1 MSQSQISTMLIR
13 AGHSLQ
19 GTYNFATLVL
29 GGFSQDWALR
39 LVNWSNVPYWII
51 GLVVVLVPLKLYLK
65 RRARHYLPMF
75 QTALTQVTDG
85 TGNIVI
91 GGLGVAWFNLAV
103 GLSPFFIVAPIT
115 IGVVILYFGLIVDV
129 FFLKRVLRK
138 AVRLP

>member
-1 MSQSQISTMLIR
+1 M
-13 AGHSLQ
+13 
-19 GTYNFATLVL
+19 
-29 GGFSQDWALR
+29 
-39 LVNWSNVPYWII
+39 
-51 GLVVVLVPLKLYLK
+51 VLVPMKLYLR
-65 RRARHYLPMF
+65 RRARRYLPVF

-91 GGLGVAWFNLAV
+91 GGLGVAWFNMAV

-115 IGVVILYFGLIVDV
+115 IGVVVLYFGLIVDV